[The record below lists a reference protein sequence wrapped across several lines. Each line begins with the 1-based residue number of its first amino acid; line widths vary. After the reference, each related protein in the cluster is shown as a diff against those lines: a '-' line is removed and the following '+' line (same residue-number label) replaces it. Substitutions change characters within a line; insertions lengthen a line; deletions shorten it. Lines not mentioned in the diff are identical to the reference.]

1 MTSFVKVLEV
11 YCPQQLKQFFIRKQS
26 TTKGSVSQETAYDVD
41 EEMKHGD
48 LVSHRLIKVQFS
60 SQNNNESVFVFWL
73 FLPFF
78 LHRVRT
84 TSPSISI
91 VSLTLSLVLVKLA
104 EVKPVFGNLVYT
116 LYDASLFKVTVNE
129 KAAFRLFS
137 YRWCCLFKV
146 PGLQFTRWTTKQ
158 SLTLHLSVT

>member
-1 MTSFVKVLEV
+1 MHF
-11 YCPQQLKQFFIRKQS
+11 YDCDIIRQSSRS
-26 TTKGSVSQETAYDVD
+26 TTKGSVSQETAYGLD

-48 LVSHRLIKVQFS
+48 LVSHRLIKVFHHRTIAKLLS
-60 SQNNNESVFVFWL
+60 YFDCFCL
-73 FLPFF
+73 FF

-129 KAAFRLFS
+129 NAAFRLFS
-137 YRWCCLFKV
+137 YR
-146 PGLQFTRWTTKQ
+146 
-158 SLTLHLSVT
+158 